1 MGICCF
7 SRSHMGVCLFCCN
20 VAADGFY
27 FLNTL
32 LLMRRKKTKNLLY
45 LISVLK
51 SFYFKREA
59 NVFGNLRIK
68 DSLLMLLE
76 QYP

>member
-1 MGICCF
+1 MGICC

-20 VAADGFY
+20 VAADSFH

-32 LLMRRKKTKNLLY
+32 LLMRREKIENLLY

-68 DSLLMLLE
+68 DSLLMLE
-76 QYP
+76 QSP